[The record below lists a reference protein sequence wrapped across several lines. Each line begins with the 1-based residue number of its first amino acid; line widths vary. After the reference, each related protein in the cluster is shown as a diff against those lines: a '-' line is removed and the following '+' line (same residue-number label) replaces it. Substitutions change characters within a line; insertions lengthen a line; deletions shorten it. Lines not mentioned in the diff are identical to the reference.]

1 MNKKVTP
8 FSKGGLEGIKV
19 RIQAEDFSME
29 EEIEKLM
36 ASSKKV
42 GAVVAF
48 LGVARDFSEGKDVK
62 AIEFEAYKGMA
73 IKALDELRSD
83 TMKRF
88 DVIDVSIVHRI
99 NRMEPGDR
107 IVLIVA
113 ASMHRKA
120 AFEACEWC
128 IDRLK
133 QTVPIW
139 KKEFT
144 TEGDSWVTP
153 HP

>member
-1 MNKKVTP
+1 MN
-8 FSKGGLEGIKV
+8 EKV
-19 RIQAEDFSME
+19 RIQAENFSIE
-29 EEIEKLM
+29 GEVEKLT

-48 LGVARDFSEGKDVK
+48 LGVARDFSEGKNIK
-62 AIEFEAYKGMA
+62 AIEFEEYKGMA
-73 IKALDELRSD
+73 INALEEPRNEN
-83 TMKRF
+83 MKRF
-88 DVIDVSIVHRI
+88 DVLDVSIVHRI
-99 NRMEPGDR
+99 NRVEPGDR

-133 QTVPIW
+133 ETVPIW
-139 KKEFT
+139 KKEIT
-144 TEGDSWVTP
+144 PEGESWVAP

>member
-1 MNKKVTP
+1 MN
-8 FSKGGLEGIKV
+8 EKV
-19 RIQAEDFSME
+19 RIQAEDFSIE
-29 EEIEKLM
+29 GEVEKLT

-48 LGVARDFSEGKDVK
+48 LGVARDFSEGKNIK
-62 AIEFEAYKGMA
+62 AIEFEEYKGMA
-73 IKALDELRSD
+73 IKALEELRNE
-83 TMKRF
+83 TMQRF
-88 DVIDVSIVHRI
+88 DVLDVSIVHRI

-133 QTVPIW
+133 ETVPIW
-139 KKEFT
+139 KKEIT
-144 TEGDSWVTP
+144 PEGESWVAP

>member
-1 MNKKVTP
+1 MN
-8 FSKGGLEGIKV
+8 GKV
-19 RIQAEDFSME
+19 RIQAEDFSIE
-29 EEIEKLM
+29 EEIERL
-36 ASSKKV
+36 AVFSKKI
-42 GAVVAF
+42 GAVVVF
-48 LGVARDFSEGKDVK
+48 LGVARDFSEGRDVL
-62 AIEFEAYKGMA
+62 AVEFEEYKGMA
-73 IKALDELRSD
+73 IKALEELRNE

-88 DVIDVSIVHRI
+88 DVLDVSIAHRI

-133 QTVPIW
+133 ETVPIW
-139 KKEFT
+139 KKEIT
-144 TEGDSWVTP
+144 PEGESWVAP

>member
-1 MNKKVTP
+1 M
-8 FSKGGLEGIKV
+8 SEKG

-29 EEIEKLM
+29 EEVERLR
-36 ASSKKV
+36 ASSKKI

-48 LGVARDFSEGKDVK
+48 LGTARDFSEGKNILAV
-62 AIEFEAYKGMA
+62 EFEEYKGMA
-73 IKALDELRSD
+73 IKALEELRSE

-88 DVIDVSIVHRI
+88 DVLDVSIVHRI
-99 NRMEPGDR
+99 NRVAPGDQ

-120 AFEACEWC
+120 AFEACQWC

-133 QTVPIW
+133 ETVPIW
-139 KKEFT
+139 KKEIT
-144 TEGDSWVTP
+144 PEGDLWVSA